1 MENTLTFD
9 ELTNYLKDVKDLEV
23 SKYNQEEIIKQSNDT
38 LKSKLPVK
46 QEIKKPK
53 LQETELLPFPL
64 IYKFSLFLGIFLL
77 AFLIV
82 MVIYFGNYNGDAFL
96 GFIVSYDADALP
108 LGFLM
113 SIAFIGYFFYGKVK
127 YKGCVEEYNEAKEKN
142 EQIYQ
147 QELAKYTL
155 QVPLNE
161 KKYSEE
167 KAQYEVAK
175 KQVESLDTPLKETT
189 KILDKVYGKD
199 YIFPKY
205 RNLIAMS
212 TIYEYFV
219 TGRVNE
225 LTGPNGAYNLYEQ
238 ELRQNLIINN
248 LETINT
254 QLETIKN
261 NQFTLYTE
269 LKKSNE
275 TQQKMLGALTEI
287 LNNTDSIAASAEIS
301 AYCSRI
307 TANNSNYNTWFR

>member
-1 MENTLTFD
+1 MENILTFD

-38 LKSKLPVK
+38 LKSRLPVK
-46 QEIKKPK
+46 QEIKKP
-53 LQETELLPFPL
+53 ELKELKEPSPPSVFWLVVGIIGILMFFISSSIEEAPL
-64 IYKFSLFLGIFLL
+64 LSGLFMMLGC
-77 AFLIV
+77 
-82 MVIYFGNYNGDAFL
+82 G
-96 GFIVSYDADALP
+96 
-108 LGFLM
+108 
-113 SIAFIGYFFYGKVK
+113 FFYYFYDRTS
-127 YKGCVEEYNEAKEKN
+127 YKDKIEEYNKEKEKN
-142 EQIYQ
+142 EQTYQ

-175 KQVESLDTPLKETT
+175 KQVESLDIPLKETT
-189 KILDKVYGKD
+189 EILNKVYGKD

-205 RNLIAMS
+205 RNMVAMS

>member
-38 LKSKLPVK
+38 LKSRLPVK
-46 QEIKKPK
+46 QEIKKP
-53 LQETELLPFPL
+53 ELKELKEPSRSSVFYLVVGSLSL
-64 IYKFSLFLGIFLL
+64 IGLFATKNFFVMMICGGSMIGCFANLFDYGGGYK
-77 AFLIV
+77 
-82 MVIYFGNYNGDAFL
+82 
-96 GFIVSYDADALP
+96 
-108 LGFLM
+108 
-113 SIAFIGYFFYGKVK
+113 KE
-127 YKGCVEEYNEAKEKN
+127 VEEYNKAKEKN
-142 EQIYQ
+142 EQTYQ
-147 QELAKYTL
+147 QEMAKYIQAL
-155 QVPLNE
+155 ENE
-161 KKYSEE
+161 KNYPEDM
-167 KAQYEVAK
+167 ARYEVAK

-189 KILDKVYGKD
+189 EILDKLYDKD

-205 RNLIAMS
+205 RNMVAMS

>member
-38 LKSKLPVK
+38 LKSRLPVK
-46 QEIKKPK
+46 QDKKP
-53 LQETELLPFPL
+53 ELKELKEPPRANYWISYAIFGLL
-64 IYKFSLFLGIFLL
+64 ISIFGVSMESG
-77 AFLIV
+77 FVIIV
-82 MVIYFGNYNGDAFL
+82 GLVLMFL
-96 GFIVSYDADALP
+96 GFYWHLSGRPSSNDMLEYE
-108 LGFLM
+108 
-113 SIAFIGYFFYGKVK
+113 IAKQ
-127 YKGCVEEYNEAKEKN
+127 KN
-142 EQIYQ
+142 KQTYQ
-147 QELAKYTL
+147 QELEKYN
-155 QVPLNE
+155 QQAPLYE
-161 KKYSEE
+161 KKYSEDM
-167 KAQYEVAK
+167 ALYEVAK
-175 KQVESLDTPLKETT
+175 KQVESLDIPLKETT
-189 KILDKVYGKD
+189 EILNKVYGKD

-205 RNLIAMS
+205 RNMVAMS

>member
-38 LKSKLPVK
+38 LKSRLPVK
-46 QEIKKPK
+46 QEIKKP
-53 LQETELLPFPL
+53 ELKELKEPSPPSVFFL
-64 IYKFSLFLGIFLL
+64 VLGIIVLL
-77 AFLIV
+77 
-82 MVIYFGNYNGDAFL
+82 MVFIDAFL
-96 GFIVSYDADALP
+96 DDSSSLVIWGFVTT
-108 LGFLM
+108 LGC
-113 SIAFIGYFFYGKVK
+113 FFYYFRDRTS
-127 YKGCVEEYNEAKEKN
+127 YKDKIEEYNKEKEKN
-142 EQIYQ
+142 EQTYQ
-147 QELAKYTL
+147 QELTKYTL

-175 KQVESLDTPLKETT
+175 KQVESLDIPLKETT
-189 KILDKVYGKD
+189 EILNKVYGKD

-205 RNLIAMS
+205 RNMVAMS